1 MRLFPTGKPKGITV
15 ILMGQL
21 MVNIPVTIII
31 LLIAGLLVYLGLTLQ
46 WSVLAG
52 ALTGWYFW
60 DKLLRYWKEWALK
73 RGIEPVTLY
82 KLGKWGLINFYRY
95 KIFPA
100 ENKEQF

>member
-1 MRLFPTGKPKGITV
+1 MKRFSKGKPNAITV

-31 LLIAGLLVYLGLTLQ
+31 LLAAGILVYLGISVQ

-52 ALTGWYFW
+52 SLIGWYFW
-60 DKLLRYWKEWALK
+60 DRLLMFWKEWAFK
-73 RGIEPVTLY
+73 RGVEPGTLY
-82 KLGKWGLINFYRY
+82 KLGKIGLINFYRY

-100 ENKEQF
+100 TNEKS